1 VTATSTG
8 SRGRSPGEDAV
19 PSGRDYLG
27 RLAQAVVE
35 ECREEGLAVP
45 AGLPGTVVRAPSFAA
60 AFEAY
65 ESGADAL
72 AHLRGTTFQPA
83 QAYRSME
90 DFWSDAHAQ
99 ETGAS
104 PNAYWDSYESG
115 ARRRAEAELARAF
128 GTRQAVLVNAGM
140 SALDVAIRASGAGP
154 GDAILVHD
162 RTYFETHDLLTN
174 VFVPWGIEV
183 VRADLRDE
191 RATRHAITSHRPK
204 LAVAE
209 LALNGPRCDVP
220 VLEPLLEP
228 SIDSGMRLVLDFSAL
243 GHGVR
248 PADLAE
254 GADVVYVE
262 SGMKYLTRKTGV
274 GVVYGRGAWIDD
286 IRAGARRTG
295 QQLQGRALH
304 WIRRGE
310 MRACAQRAALHSARC
325 RLFVAVLR
333 EEMPDLAVTDAVSG
347 TGGRQDLLARTVRGG
362 AGGCMVFVRLPGADA
377 PQAETLHRDVI
388 ARWAAGFGTDRV
400 RAGFGWTATTG
411 RSYGR
416 DALNTDLGECFIR
429 ISVGIEDE
437 DDIVEQARTLARA
450 AREVL
455 DGAEDRS

>member
-1 VTATSTG
+1 MTAAHG
-8 SRGRSPGEDAV
+8 HEVA
-19 PSGRDYLG
+19 PSGRDYLD
-27 RLAQAVVE
+27 RLARTLVD
-35 ECREEGLAVP
+35 ECEEEGHKVP
-45 AGLPGTVVRAPSFAA
+45 AGLPGTVVEAPSFAA

-72 AHLRGTTFQPA
+72 AALLGTTFQPA
-83 QAYRSME
+83 QSYPSME
-90 DFWSDAHAQ
+90 AFWSDAHAQ
-99 ETGAS
+99 EAGTS
-104 PNAYWDSYESG
+104 PRAYWDSYENG

-140 SALDVAIRASGAGP
+140 SALDVAIRACGAGP
-154 GDAILVHD
+154 GDTILVHD
-162 RTYFETHDLLTN
+162 RAYFETHDLLTH
-174 VFVPWGIEV
+174 VFAPWGITP

-191 RATRHAITSHRPK
+191 RATRHAIATHRPK

-220 VLEPLLEP
+220 VLEPLIE
-228 SIDSGMRLVLDFSAL
+228 SGMRLLLDFSAL

-248 PADLAE
+248 PADLVE

-274 GVVYGRGAWIDD
+274 GVLYGQGAWIED

-304 WIRRGE
+304 WIRKGE
-310 MRACAQRAALHSARC
+310 MRACAQRAALHGARR
-325 RLFVAVLR
+325 RLFVATLR
-333 EEMPDLAVTDAVSG
+333 EALPDLTVTDAVSG
-347 TGGRQDLLARTVRGG
+347 TGERRDRLACAVRGG
-362 AGGCMVFVRLPGADA
+362 ADGCMVFVRLPDADG
-377 PQAETLHRDVI
+377 PRAEAHHRDVV

-416 DALNTDLGECFIR
+416 DALNTGLGECFIR

-437 DDIVEQARTLARA
+437 DDIVDQARSLAGA
-450 AREVL
+450 ARDVL
-455 DGAEDRS
+455 DAAEDAA